1 MKELDQERCKVPESG
16 HCIILFE
23 YNYTNT
29 GFNIFVQY
37 LVPENNFNLDF
48 LMEMA
53 VLNYDRAGYTL
64 RKSTL
69 SNFYLTPKSSCGFNS
84 HLFLTHKF
92 IEKFSH
98 AILLTSLEMNSRLS
112 SSHIIS
118 DICLKGAWGVMN

>member
-29 GFNIFVQY
+29 GFYIFVQY

-53 VLNYDRAGYTL
+53 VLNYDRVGYNF
-64 RKSTL
+64 KSRL
-69 SNFYLTPKSSCGFNS
+69 SNFYFTPKSSCGFNS
-84 HLFLTHKF
+84 HLFLN
-92 IEKFSH
+92 IEKFS
-98 AILLTSLEMNSRLS
+98 LQFYWPR
-112 SSHIIS
+112 
-118 DICLKGAWGVMN
+118 